1 MKLISRSYDSKVEAW
16 SQDRIIRITSEYDNC
31 VDILKLLVHTLENI
45 RSSTIEI
52 DVNSTSE
59 EDSASSHKKLN
70 DVMLRLIE
78 NYTDTLVRP
87 KGPSRTEVSTAHI
100 LVIKC

>member
-1 MKLISRSYDSKVEAW
+1 MSRSYDSKVEAW
-16 SQDRIIRITSEYDNC
+16 PQDRIIRITSDYDSC
-31 VDILKLLVHTLENI
+31 VDVLKLLIHTLESI

-59 EDSASSHKKLN
+59 QDSAPGPKKLN

-87 KGPSRTEVSTAHI
+87 QGPSRTAVSTTHAI
-100 LVIKC
+100 LTKC

>member
-1 MKLISRSYDSKVEAW
+1 MSRSYDSKVEAW
-16 SQDRIIRITSEYDNC
+16 PQDRIIRITSDYDNC
-31 VDILKLLVHTLENI
+31 VDVLKLLIHTLESI

-59 EDSASSHKKLN
+59 QDPASGPKKLN

-87 KGPSRTEVSTAHI
+87 QGPSRTAVSTIHAI
-100 LVIKC
+100 LTKC